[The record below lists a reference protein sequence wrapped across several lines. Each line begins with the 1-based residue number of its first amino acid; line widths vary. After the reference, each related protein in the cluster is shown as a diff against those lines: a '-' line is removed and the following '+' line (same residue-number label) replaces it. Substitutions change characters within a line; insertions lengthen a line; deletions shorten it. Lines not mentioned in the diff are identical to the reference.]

1 MNFSIIIPVYNEE
14 ENIKKLYKQIVSSIK
29 ENINY
34 EIFFINDGSNDNTLD
49 EIKKIKDEK
58 LKFISNNNNMG
69 QSLSILTGIENSTF
83 ETIVTIDGDLQNDPE
98 DIIKLVKIFYA
109 EKLCLIG
116 GIRNKRKDSIFKIV
130 ASKLANRIRMI
141 LLNDDCVDT
150 GCSLKVFKK
159 SIFLKI
165 PKFNGMHRFLP
176 AIFKSFNCKIKFIN
190 VNHRP
195 RMHGKS
201 KYGNL
206 LRLFQ
211 GIRDIFKVL
220 QIIKKIK
227 SQ

>member
-58 LKFISNNNNMG
+58 LKFISNNNNIG

-130 ASKLANRIRMI
+130 ASKLANRTLPLNMCSGGVHQRKYKKPCVHI
-141 LLNDDCVDT
+141 L
-150 GCSLKVFKK
+150 
-159 SIFLKI
+159 
-165 PKFNGMHRFLP
+165 
-176 AIFKSFNCKIKFIN
+176 IKQ
-190 VNHRP
+190 R
-195 RMHGKS
+195 
-201 KYGNL
+201 
-206 LRLFQ
+206 
-211 GIRDIFKVL
+211 
-220 QIIKKIK
+220 
-227 SQ
+227 